1 MGRAS
6 TFDVSAPGTR
16 FQTDRVPEGYHHGS
30 VETAAVEAA
39 TNIVRR
45 RGLAALTVREVA
57 TDIGVT
63 HAALYRH
70 LSGRAIL
77 VDRVAAGW
85 LDVAADRIAS
95 VSGFPQVVERYLEWA
110 LESEALYRCAFELS
124 TEPDAAGPASLA
136 RLRDLVAASYRA
148 DHEGTAAE
156 TRDGVFAVWGQ
167 IHGLLDL
174 YWKRLLRA
182 ADDRRAA
189 TYIADLVQRP

>member
-1 MGRAS
+1 MITPVAG
-6 TFDVSAPGTR
+6 P
-16 FQTDRVPEGYHHGS
+16 QTDGVPGGYHHGS
-30 VETAAVEAA
+30 VETAAIEAA

-45 RGLAALTVREVA
+45 RGMTALTVREVA
-57 TDIGVT
+57 NEIGVT

-70 LSGRAIL
+70 LSSRAVL

-85 LDVAADRIAS
+85 LDVAADRVAPAAD
-95 VSGFPQVVERYLEWA
+95 FPQVVERYLEWA

-124 TEPDAAGPASLA
+124 SDADAVAPTSLA
-136 RLRDLVAASYRA
+136 RLRDLVAASYRSDYGGDA
-148 DHEGTAAE
+148 TE
-156 TRDGVFAVWGQ
+156 TRDGVFAAWGQ

-189 TYIADLVQRP
+189 TYIAGLIRLPPPRS